1 MTVLA
6 AKSCTNQSIVE
17 QVQSLIALKANPE
30 KLTND
35 QQFKQSVIEMYS
47 NNPSSVTRILDL
59 VKELNAL
66 PSILESLPVFLALD
80 LACLANSQ
88 KQLHLESWLREQL
101 SNQQQPQRDAYASQC
116 LEFLNQKIFTE
127 LQRQTG
133 PNDAL
138 SVPISPET
146 MIILLKVL
154 AENHLS
160 PHFTNVIKEIH
171 NRCLQTFPKII
182 DMKAQAMS
190 ATAGAEV
197 SFKPEIEEEANMYY
211 ERIYSGEMSMDAMIE
226 LLKRLSASKDARDQD
241 IYACMIHNLFDEYS
255 FFPKY
260 PEKELSITSKL
271 FGLLIQHQII
281 SYAPLG
287 IALRYVLDAL
297 RNPVGSKM
305 FNFGVQA
312 LEQFQSRLADWP
324 QYCSHL
330 LQIPHFVHSQPK
342 LVALIQ
348 QILAG
353 QQLNHNEDLTDQQ
366 GDSNGHTTNT
376 NPPIPFTCVHV
387 PSLKQTDEIA
397 YSEPPSSV
405 KDKVLFTVNNVALN
419 NLETKVNDLKEALQP
434 TSFKWFSNYL
444 VVKRISSELNNHEL
458 YVLMLDLFDSKL
470 LHLHVLN
477 ETFANILVLLNSDKA
492 VANSSERALLKNLGS
507 WLGRITLAKNKPI
520 LHKYIALKELLLEG
534 YDTQRLIVT
543 IPFVCK
549 VLEQCAESKV
559 FKPPNPWT
567 LSILKLLVE
576 LYDHAELK
584 LNLKFEIEVLC
595 KGLSIELKSITPTN
609 MLQSRQQPAV
619 ALQKNAFASQPN
631 ERSGETESSME
642 ALPVPNLAPYLVFDP
657 QIVLYTTQPGAK
669 RLALQAFNESMREF
683 IGPVV
688 ERAVAIAV
696 VSTRNLVSK
705 DFVTEMDENKM
716 RKAAH
721 LMVQNLAASLAM
733 VTSKEPLRLSMVA
746 NLRAIFVAHG
756 LNDSMAEQAIIL
768 TIADNLDTMCTLI
781 EKAAMEK
788 ATAEIDEALTTSFV
802 TRKKHREQ
810 RPNQPFIDIETY
822 QFSRFPNSLPQPL
835 RPKPS
840 GLQPAQL
847 SVYEDFARISRVAP
861 NNTTVATQPTQPA
874 IASINNAANASF
886 PNGPLSVDRANAR
899 MDYPSYGSPA
909 AAFESLPI
917 SVQPP
922 LSNAHIIMEHFAQS
936 IAELEKLISQ
946 TNINSITALPQQ
958 SEIRNLVRQISV
970 LALSSYDKAEVAR
983 MFAQRVV
990 QLLYR
995 SERQLAIEL
1004 YVALLEHLCE
1014 VSPNVG
1020 TLVTSWLNHADDERK
1035 YNVPVTV
1042 ALIKAGLI
1050 HLPEQDRE
1058 LSVLID
1064 SGRISVIEFTVSL
1077 IRACLLSDYPLA
1089 TRQEFVSSLQA
1100 LNRLKTSYPS
1110 VASLFDDLT
1119 NIPISQQQLQRP
1131 PKDAVGNSKESN
1143 MRDQLQFYFAEWVHI
1158 HQHPATTE
1166 KTILAFATQLLQQSV
1181 FKSEDGSF
1189 LFFRVA
1195 IEVSIEHALKLKML
1209 PAQSAPNVV
1218 YQPIDALSKLIVTLV
1233 QIEGQPT
1240 HLKRALSVTVL
1251 HIAQHHEMR
1260 GSLFDQRPFL
1270 RLLTSILNDLHLMEQ
1285 QLQKQ
1290 YISLLSCFSD
1300 TLYTLQPSYFPGFV
1314 FAWLQL
1320 VSHRFFMPQLLMAEN
1335 QKEWAMFQRLVVCL
1349 FKFLSPYLSRTEL
1362 RDTTHMLYRGALRM
1376 LLILLHDFPE
1386 FLCDYHYSF
1395 CDTIPATCIQMRNL
1409 VLSAF
1414 PRNMRLPDPFT
1425 PNLKVDL
1432 LPEIHQPPRILSNY
1446 SSKLEEAG
1454 LKHELDDCIE
1464 KSDARALKEIL
1475 SQQVRKN
1482 SMNASV
1488 INAIVLHLGILTVAK
1503 GTPVHQGPA
1512 IDVYQHLLSELD
1524 SEGRYI
1530 FLSALANQLRY
1541 PNSHTHYFSCV
1552 LLYLFVQSKK
1562 ETVKE
1567 QITRVLLERLIVN
1580 RPHPWGLLITFIEL
1594 IKNPR
1599 YSFWSHSFTRCA
1611 TDIERLFESVSR

>member
-1 MTVLA
+1 M
-6 AKSCTNQSIVE
+6 
-17 QVQSLIALKANPE
+17 
-30 KLTND
+30 
-35 QQFKQSVIEMYS
+35 
-47 NNPSSVTRILDL
+47 SS
-59 VKELNAL
+59 
-66 PSILESLPVFLALD
+66 
-80 LACLANSQ
+80 
-88 KQLHLESWLREQL
+88 
-101 SNQQQPQRDAYASQC
+101 
-116 LEFLNQKIFTE
+116 
-127 LQRQTG
+127 
-133 PNDAL
+133 
-138 SVPISPET
+138 
-146 MIILLKVL
+146 
-154 AENHLS
+154 
-160 PHFTNVIKEIH
+160 KEIH

-260 PEKELSITSKL
+260 PEKELSIT
-271 FGLLIQHQII
+271 
-281 SYAPLG
+281 
-287 IALRYVLDAL
+287 
-297 RNPVGSKM
+297 N
-305 FNFGVQA
+305 
-312 LEQFQSRLADWP
+312 
-324 QYCSHL
+324 
-330 LQIPHFVHSQPK
+330 
-342 LVALIQ
+342 
-348 QILAG
+348 
-353 QQLNHNEDLTDQQ
+353 QQ
-366 GDSNGHTTNT
+366 GDSTVIQ
-376 NPPIPFTCVHV
+376 PIRTHLFLSRVCMFPL
-387 PSLKQTDEIA
+387 SKQTDEIA

-507 WLGRITLAKNKPI
+507 WLGITI
-520 LHKYIALKELLLEG
+520 G
-534 YDTQRLIVT
+534 RYDTQRLIVT

-696 VSTRNLVSK
+696 QRFL
-705 DFVTEMDENKM
+705 TEMDENKM

-768 TIADNLDTMCTLI
+768 TIADNLDTMSHQSNEHQLDYRFYLSKVKYVTLFD
-781 EKAAMEK
+781 KS
-788 ATAEIDEALTTSFV
+788 LYLLCQV
-802 TRKKHREQ
+802 TIKRK
-810 RPNQPFIDIETY
+810 
-822 QFSRFPNSLPQPL
+822 LP
-835 RPKPS
+835 
-840 GLQPAQL
+840 
-847 SVYEDFARISRVAP
+847 EC
-861 NNTTVATQPTQPA
+861 
-874 IASINNAANASF
+874 
-886 PNGPLSVDRANAR
+886 
-899 MDYPSYGSPA
+899 
-909 AAFESLPI
+909 
-917 SVQPP
+917 
-922 LSNAHIIMEHFAQS
+922 
-936 IAELEKLISQ
+936 
-946 TNINSITALPQQ
+946 
-958 SEIRNLVRQISV
+958 
-970 LALSSYDKAEVAR
+970 
-983 MFAQRVV
+983 FAQRVV

-1004 YVALLEHLCE
+1004 LCSLLEHLCE

-1020 TLVTSWLNHADDERK
+1020 TLVTSWLNMQTMSV
-1035 YNVPVTV
+1035 NTMC
-1042 ALIKAGLI
+1042 
-1050 HLPEQDRE
+1050 
-1058 LSVLID
+1058 LSH
-1064 SGRISVIEFTVSL
+1064 GRISVIEFTVSL

-1119 NIPISQQQLQRP
+1119 NIPISNNNCNDLRRMP
-1131 PKDAVGNSKESN
+1131 VGNSKESN
-1143 MRDQLQFYFAEWVHI
+1143 MRDQLQFYFAEW
-1158 HQHPATTE
+1158 
-1166 KTILAFATQLLQQSV
+1166 
-1181 FKSEDGSF
+1181 SEDGSF

-1611 TDIERLFESVSR
+1611 TDIERLFESVSSKNIK